1 MSTEKQSIEQHVE
14 AEILAAIPEAEKA
27 ATSAEL
33 QSHDYRAVH
42 ARHLEQLAQQVE
54 ALPPITDRA
63 TYDQNQ
69 RMRTHLV
76 SVRTGIDK
84 RRKALF
90 EPLRRLKAE
99 VDAYLGT
106 GADSGLQGR
115 IAAMEAA
122 IRAKQDAYDQE
133 QERKRQEAQRI
144 VDERNK
150 ARGQALMRLGFRFD
164 GVTYEIGTPKH
175 ELYGAMA
182 AADVS
187 AMNEDGW
194 LTCLK
199 RCEAHAEKVRAAFLE
214 EQRTADLKAKG
225 CIEDPESGNLVWPS
239 IEEQRFVRTAG
250 TLGTVS
256 DEDWVKELAMLDG
269 LVKLRERERT
279 ERERRLAEE
288 AERQRDEVARLRQVV
303 RQVRIR
309 EIVDLGAYV
318 LPGVGGDKLDTV
330 SYEEDATEMDAYDL
344 ASLSDED
351 WREAREYIYE
361 RVQQSRAAVQQ
372 ERHERLMGIGVQQAP
387 EGFYFVPMGD
397 SLTDRRWECVANL
410 ADLSAEDWATAR
422 TTAMQAVTDAK
433 AAAEAAANRPA
444 PEPAKEEPEADM
456 PDVAEHIPEQFM
468 AEAEEGPAAAPEPGR
483 SDADKVAA
491 VVVSIEG
498 ARDEVRAMAFNVKGD
513 NARKVMEELDA
524 VLTSALRIARE
535 FTTQYTAR

>member
-33 QSHDYRAVH
+33 QALDYRAVH
-42 ARHLEQLAQQVE
+42 ARHLELLAQQVE

-63 TYDQNQ
+63 TYDHNQ

-106 GADSGLQGR
+106 GADSGLQGK

-122 IRAKQDAYDQE
+122 IRAKQEAYDQE

-144 VDERNK
+144 IDERNK
-150 ARGQALMRLGFRFD
+150 ARGKALSRLGFGFD
-164 GVTYEIGTPKH
+164 GVNFTVGKPGSCN
-175 ELYGAMA
+175 YGAIA
-182 AADVS
+182 VAEVN
-187 AMNEDGW
+187 AMSEERW
-194 LTCLK
+194 AEVLK
-199 RCEAHAEKVRAAFLE
+199 ACEKRAEQNRLAFLE

-225 CIEDPESGNLVWPS
+225 CVEDPESGNLVWPS

-269 LVKLRERERT
+269 LMKHREQERAD
-279 ERERRLAEE
+279 RERRLAEE
-288 AERQRDEVARLRQVV
+288 AERQRDEVARLKA
-303 RQVRIR
+303 
-309 EIVDLGAYV
+309 E
-318 LPGVGGDKLDTV
+318 K
-330 SYEEDATEMDAYDL
+330 
-344 ASLSDED
+344 
-351 WREAREYIYE
+351 
-361 RVQQSRAAVQQ
+361 QQ
-372 ERHERLMGIGVQQAP
+372 ERHERLMEIGVQQAP

>member
-14 AEILAAIPEAEKA
+14 AEIMAAIPDAAKA
-27 ATSAEL
+27 ATSTEL
-33 QSHDYRAVH
+33 QSLDYRAVH
-42 ARHLEQLAQQVE
+42 ARRLEALAHEVE
-54 ALPPITDRA
+54 ALPAITDRA
-63 TYDQNQ
+63 TYEQNQ
-69 RMRTHLV
+69 RMRTRLV
-76 SVRTGIDK
+76 NIRTGIDK

-106 GADSGLQGR
+106 GADSGLQAR

-122 IRAKQDAYDQE
+122 IRSKQEAYDQE
-133 QERKRQEAQRI
+133 QERKRQEAQLI
-144 VDERNK
+144 IDERNR

-164 GVTYEIGTPKH
+164 GLTYEIGMPGDQM
-175 ELYGAMA
+175 YGAIA
-182 AADVS
+182 SADVN

-199 RCEAHAEKVRAAFLE
+199 RCEEHAEKVRVTFLE
-214 EQRTADLKAKG
+214 DQRSADLKAAG
-225 CIEDPESGNLVWPS
+225 CVVDPITGHLVWPAN
-239 IEEQRFVRTAG
+239 EEPRFVRTHEQLS
-250 TLGTVS
+250 TYS
-256 DEDWVKELAMLDG
+256 DDDWRKQLEVLKG
-269 LVKLRERERT
+269 LVQMREQERAERERK
-279 ERERRLAEE
+279 LAEE
-288 AERQRDEVARLRQVV
+288 AAAQRDEVARLRQVV

-318 LPGVGGDKLDTV
+318 LPGVGDDRLDRV

-361 RVQQSRAAVQQ
+361 RAQQTRAAVQQ
-372 ERHERLMGIGVQQAP
+372 ERHERLMEIGVQQAP

-397 SLTDRRWECVANL
+397 SLTDRRWECMANL
-410 ADLSAEDWATAR
+410 ADLPAEDWAYAR
-422 TTAMQAVTDAK
+422 TSAMQAVTDAK

-444 PEPAKEEPEADM
+444 PEPAKEEPEA
-456 PDVAEHIPEQFM
+456 E
-468 AEAEEGPAAAPEPGR
+468 APEPGR

-498 ARDEVRAMAFNVKGD
+498 ARDEVRAIGSAVKGD

-535 FTTQYTAR
+535 FTAQYAAR